1 MRDLEYI
8 NTFEDGDLD
17 NEDGLSGIED
27 GILDEDRR
35 EFTCPSCAGVN
46 ITFQG
51 RCVVCTDCGWSSCV
65 L

>member
-8 NTFEDGDLD
+8 NTFEDSVLD
-17 NEDGLSGIED
+17 DESGLVDIEN
-27 GILDEDRR
+27 GVLDEDRR
-35 EFTCPSCAGVN
+35 TFTCPSCAGVN
-46 ITFQG
+46 ITLQG